1 MMLLRLK
8 LGGECGG
15 NKGTWHSFSGVV
27 PCLRAEWLL
36 EGVGGFLM
44 GFCLFWLYSWWA
56 LASKE

>member
-44 GFCLFWLYSWWA
+44 GFCLFW
-56 LASKE
+56 